1 MRTLGKVFLII
12 VAALAVIVSGVCI
25 WQRDNIAAV
34 VKTFTTSEEEIKRE
48 MDEAKKK
55 LEEELKSEH
64 EGIISDFTAEE
75 EAKIMTGEMT
85 VDEAVEQLKKRYED
99 AQKAEGKSDKKTEKD
114 SGKSSN
120 KKTTG
125 PEVDRLIA
133 EKTVEL
139 YSLKAYYLGQL
150 GQLEAT
156 VKSEYLKL
164 PKEKRNLV
172 GKQEIVARYMGKAV
186 GLMNQCD
193 SRVEGIL
200 TELQNGLKALGADVA
215 VVGKIRSAYENEKNL
230 KKSYYYSLLD

>member
-1 MRTLGKVFLII
+1 MKRFGKIFLII
-12 VAALAVIVSGVCI
+12 VAVIAVLFAGLCL
-25 WQRDNIAAV
+25 WQWDNITAV
-34 VKTFTTSEEEIKRE
+34 VKTFTTSEEEIKKE
-48 MDEAKKK
+48 MDDAKKK
-55 LEEELKSEH
+55 LEEELKNEYN
-64 EGIISDFTAEE
+64 GIVSDFTAEE
-75 EAKIMTGEMT
+75 ETKILSGEMT
-85 VDEAVEQLKKRYED
+85 VEEAVKQLKKRYEET
-99 AQKAEGKSDKKTEKD
+99 KNAEVEKQSEKD
-114 SGKSSN
+114 NSKTST

-172 GKQEIVARYMGKAV
+172 GKQEIVSRYMGKAL

-193 SRVEGIL
+193 ASVEGIL
-200 TELQNGLKALGADVA
+200 TELQSGLKALGADTA

-230 KKSYYYSLLD
+230 KKSYYYSLLN